1 MKAEKNTIT
10 IAKFFF
16 DIDKE
21 FDYINEMNKKGWKL
35 LYNKW
40 GIFMTFEKTEPD
52 EYFTIMHTESKENM
66 AKVTAFAAQC
76 GYESIPHTM
85 DGFGEVLYLTG
96 KKSGVSNEF
105 VSGAD
110 EKIKVYKRLNKK
122 LFALTIAYIIL
133 DLLFVAETAF
143 IMGMALNY
151 GYDSFDLI
159 ISAILGGFAI
169 LFIGLTVKLASMIR
183 RYKKKIKQIKADS
196 MIFE

>member
-1 MKAEKNTIT
+1 MKTEKNIIT
-10 IAKFFF
+10 KAKFFF

-40 GIFMTFEKTEPD
+40 GIFMTFEKTKPD
-52 EYFTIMHTESKENM
+52 EYFTIMHTESKKNI

-96 KKSGVSNEF
+96 KKSGVSDEF
-105 VSGAD
+105 VSGAN
-110 EKIKVYKRLNKK
+110 EKINVYKRLNKK
-122 LFALTIAYIIL
+122 LFSFIITYIII
-133 DLLFVAETAF
+133 DLLFVAETACY
-143 IMGMALNY
+143 IGAAINTD
-151 GYDSFDLI
+151 YDSFLLKL
-159 ISAILGGFAI
+159 SVFTGAFAL
-169 LFIGLTVKLASMIR
+169 LFIGFTFKLASMFR
-183 RYKKKIKQIKADS
+183 RYRKKIKQIKQDS